1 MSSVASSTPILRL
14 ASGPLTGKVVEIET
28 TLRLGRHP
36 FNELSLGDPGVS
48 RYHCWIL
55 VREGKASVEDLASA
69 NGTFVNGK
77 RLKLRQP
84 LQTGDR
90 LRVGSTEFVFSEAG

>member
-1 MSSVASSTPILRL
+1 MAVSTSAPILRL
-14 ASGPLTGKVVEIET
+14 ASGPLAGKVVEIDA

-55 VREGKASVEDLASA
+55 VREGVASVEDLASA

-77 RLKLRQP
+77 RLKVRHALMP
-84 LQTGDR
+84 GDR
-90 LRVGSTEFVFSEAG
+90 LRIGSTEFVFSEAG

>member
-1 MSSVASSTPILRL
+1 MSDASSTPMLRL
-14 ASGPLTGKVVEIET
+14 VSGPLAGKVVEIAA

-36 FNELSLGDPGVS
+36 FNELSLADPGIS

-55 VREGKASVEDLASA
+55 VRDGVASVEDLASA

-77 RLKLRQP
+77 RLRLRHS
-84 LQTGDR
+84 LASGDR
-90 LRVGSTEFVFSEAG
+90 IRIGSTEFEFSAAS

>member
-1 MSSVASSTPILRL
+1 MAVTTIIPLLRL
-14 ASGPLTGKVVEIET
+14 ATGPLTGKVVEIES

-55 VREGKASVEDLASA
+55 VRDGAAAVEDLASA
-69 NGTFVNGK
+69 NGTFVNEE
-77 RLKLRQP
+77 RVKLRRV
-84 LQTGDR
+84 LKTGDR
-90 LRVGSTEFVFSEAG
+90 LRIGSTEFVFSEAG